1 MRRATVRYDPTVK
14 KTFGLEKRMVILMN
28 SNTKQ
33 NNTYMRPTVKGIYA

>member
-14 KTFGLEKRMVILMN
+14 KTLVLEKRMVILMN

-33 NNTYMRPTVKGIYA
+33 NNTYIRPIVNGIYA